1 MNILTKQALI
11 GLGIFGIVV
20 AGVPH
25 GSVAQAPSPRESQPV
40 FPVMSGPLTG
50 MVPTLDSKGGVAGY
64 VKITELDQTDSPMLY
79 DASGRAVR
87 PYVSPP
93 SPTSLSAIGC
103 QDKGAVDIETGKIA
117 AATSCTAL
125 SPGGGP
131 PTTTKA

>member
-1 MNILTKQALI
+1 MNRLTKQALI

-25 GSVAQAPSPRESQPV
+25 GSVAKAPSPGESQPV

-50 MVPTLDSKGGVAGY
+50 MVPALDSKGGVAGY
-64 VKITELDQTDSPMLY
+64 VKIAELDQTDSPMLY
-79 DASGRAVR
+79 DAAGRPVQ

-93 SPTSLSAIGC
+93 SPTPLSAIGC
-103 QDKGAVDIETGKIA
+103 QDKGAVDIVTGRIA

-131 PTTTKA
+131 PTTAKA